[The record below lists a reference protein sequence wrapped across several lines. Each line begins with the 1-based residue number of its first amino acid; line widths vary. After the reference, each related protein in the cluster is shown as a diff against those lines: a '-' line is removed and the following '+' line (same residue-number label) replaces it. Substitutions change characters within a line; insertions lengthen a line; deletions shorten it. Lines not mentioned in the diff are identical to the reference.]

1 MDCSARMATS
11 VGVGPLRAL
20 TVSSFVEK
28 TSMGSKPVA
37 LRKPF
42 QGSHGFALPSL
53 TSRRGK
59 FGKSLVLH
67 LGGPV
72 GLSQQFKDVQ

>member
-1 MDCSARMATS
+1 MDCSARMATG

-28 TSMGSKPVA
+28 TSIGSKLVA
-37 LRKPF
+37 LKKPF
-42 QGSHGFALPSL
+42 QPSHGFALLSL

-59 FGKSLVLH
+59 FGK
-67 LGGPV
+67 
-72 GLSQQFKDVQ
+72 

>member
-1 MDCSARMATS
+1 MATS

-28 TSMGSKPVA
+28 TSIGSKPVA
-37 LRKPF
+37 LKKPF
-42 QGSHGFALPSL
+42 QASHGFALLSL

-59 FGKSLVLH
+59 FGK
-67 LGGPV
+67 
-72 GLSQQFKDVQ
+72 

>member
-1 MDCSARMATS
+1 MRVWLEGFEVDRSACMATS

-28 TSMGSKPVA
+28 TSIGRKPSA
-37 LRKPF
+37 LKKPF

-53 TSRRGK
+53 TSRLGE
-59 FGKSLVLH
+59 FGESLSSTSRVQ
-67 LGGPV
+67 
-72 GLSQQFKDVQ
+72 LS